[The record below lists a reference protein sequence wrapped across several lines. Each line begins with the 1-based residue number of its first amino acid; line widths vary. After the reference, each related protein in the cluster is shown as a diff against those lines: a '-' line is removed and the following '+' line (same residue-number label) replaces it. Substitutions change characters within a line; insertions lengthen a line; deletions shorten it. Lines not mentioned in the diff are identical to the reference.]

1 MNYLEKLSSAIRK
14 CESVLC
20 VGLDPNIDLIPEV
33 LKQKYENKNELIER
47 FCSDVIDTTCEYCCA
62 YKPNLGFFEALGPAG
77 LSVFDRVVKM
87 IPDEKIV
94 IADAKRGDIGSTAEQ
109 YKEAYFGQFDAD
121 AITLNPMMGFDT
133 LDPFIRDASKA
144 IYSLVLTSNRGA
156 NDLLL
161 RQFEGRASLAEY
173 IADQLRRKM
182 EKSTAQIGMVV
193 GATHPSDLEHIL
205 AAYPKAPLLI
215 PGIGSQGGSVK
226 ELISLL
232 IKHQGIPLI
241 SSSRS
246 ILYAGKNNKQWKKD
260 VSESARIMKQN
271 LREISKKYV

>member
-14 CESVLC
+14 SESVLC
-20 VGLDPNIDLIPEV
+20 IGLDPNFDLIPED
-33 LKQKYENKNELIER
+33 LKQKYENKNEIIER
-47 FCSDVIDTTCEYCCA
+47 FCSDVIDITSEQCCA

-77 LSVFDRVVKM
+77 LSIFDRVVKM

-109 YKEAYFGQFDAD
+109 YKKAYFEQFDTD

-133 LDPFIRDASKA
+133 LDPFIHDASKA

-161 RQFEGRASLAEY
+161 RQFEGRVSLAEY

-182 EKSTAQIGMVV
+182 ENSTTQIGMVV
-193 GATHPSDLEHIL
+193 GATHPSDLEQIL

-215 PGIGSQGGSVK
+215 PGIGFQGGK
-226 ELISLL
+226 LDDLISLL

-246 ILYAGKNNKQWKKD
+246 ILYAGKNKKQWKKD
-260 VSESARIMKQN
+260 VSESAKKMKQN